1 MLEQLVV
8 SDWPDETSVQPAG
21 VHEQVTAA
29 VDVVDVVD
37 VDVVVVGVVVVVQL
51 LAATALHVYV
61 PQTDLKYELND
72 FDYKIDYG
80 VCCILK
86 LDFQIA
92 IICSISKL

>member
-1 MLEQLVV
+1 VLEQLVV

-61 PQTDLKYELND
+61 PQTDM
-72 FDYKIDYG
+72 KIPHLTVHEAAQSLFAQLVAHVD
-80 VCCILK
+80 
-86 LDFQIA
+86 
-92 IICSISKL
+92 

>member
-37 VDVVVVGVVVVVQL
+37 VDVVVVVVVVVVQL

-61 PQTDLKYELND
+61 PQTDM
-72 FDYKIDYG
+72 KIPHRTVHEAEQSLFAQFVAQVD
-80 VCCILK
+80 
-86 LDFQIA
+86 
-92 IICSISKL
+92 

>member
-61 PQTDLKYELND
+61 PQTDLKHELNNFD
-72 FDYKIDYG
+72 FKF
-80 VCCILK
+80 K
-86 LDFQIA
+86 N
-92 IICSISKL
+92 